1 MISLLVDEDGLY
13 DIPLGYSVQSLR
25 KRKMGGIE
33 SRYYQKKVKGFD
45 ELYKII
51 AVFICMFE
59 ESVPTIFY
67 T

>member
-1 MISLLVDEDGLY
+1 MSRACEREKWEGL
-13 DIPLGYSVQSLR
+13 
-25 KRKMGGIE
+25 KAGITRRRWE
-33 SRYYQKKVKGFD
+33 GFD
-45 ELYKII
+45 ELYQII